1 MADITIYIDQRAVRV
16 KAGIS
21 VAAALAIAGDGE
33 LGCIT
38 RYSASGTPRAP
49 LCGMGV
55 CHECRTTINGV
66 AHQLACQT
74 PCVEGLR
81 IERAQLEPREVAR

>member
-21 VAAALAIAGDGE
+21 VAAALAIAGDG
-33 LGCIT
+33 IT
-38 RYSASGTPRAP
+38 RYSVSGMPRAP

-74 PCVEGLR
+74 PCIDGLC
-81 IERAQLEPREVAR
+81 IERAQREPREVAR